1 MVKRKGLNERA
12 QGISPR
18 PHFLLVF
25 LLVQQTAHLW
35 NAYTFDRLPLVVL
48 SLASDSAQKRFPI
61 NSPARLAESVEL
73 SLVLER

>member
-1 MVKRKGLNERA
+1 MSEPRESHRSRTFCSFHKRA
-12 QGISPR
+12 
-18 PHFLLVF
+18 
-25 LLVQQTAHLW
+25 AHLW